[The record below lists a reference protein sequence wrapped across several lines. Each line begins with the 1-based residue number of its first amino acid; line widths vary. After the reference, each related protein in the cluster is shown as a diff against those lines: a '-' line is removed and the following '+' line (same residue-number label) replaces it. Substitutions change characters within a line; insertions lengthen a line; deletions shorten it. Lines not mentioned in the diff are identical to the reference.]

1 MRHYHIYYPK
11 QLIGNHNADIPDI
24 RSITSYDNQ
33 HIPGN
38 TLVNNTNIEMSTQDP
53 RDAPKSYQSRCKR
66 SLISTLKSRFNYSVI
81 ISWLRRAAQFT
92 TQTDDSGNRFNGLTG
107 ESALLFAGS
116 LPLDSALKLST
127 VGVGL
132 GSWQAHALINRLPVI
147 FGSHSFLTKLRSSQ
161 ELLVYTDENLAE
173 KRGSKI
179 TRIAINTE
187 TPPQIHAKKWLGHLR
202 KQDLIWDIDPERV
215 LLLRSFGL
223 NAYWLDPATPGNGW
237 LDSND
242 QQLHVLSTR
251 YGLAPPTACNCLVLG
266 RGDDAWEHAL
276 AEWELSNENF
286 TFHYIPELPS
296 DAITNHHES
305 RLLAAWLLQA
315 AALADQ
321 LAVMAVNPGKRDPA
335 FCYLSSEPSLCAS
348 LPIAPGELRAKLQG
362 KTQERSANAST
373 PPASYLFLHENGQQP
388 EAAVVISLFNYA
400 SFITTALDSVAAQ
413 TISNLELIVVDDASS
428 DDGAAIA
435 HAWMQK
441 NATSKFCRAALLQ
454 HQRNAGLAAARNSAF
469 RECQANWIF
478 VLDADNQI
486 FPNAIES
493 CIRHANACNDNSL
506 AVVHTLVELVDSQ
519 KRMKQPH
526 ALVSYL
532 SWQRQIFVS
541 GNYVDAMA
549 LVRHSAWEKVGG
561 YTHIEHGWED
571 FDFWCKLIEAG
582 FYGVLVP
589 RILAR
594 YNAHD
599 NSMTAQTTIPNM
611 SALRRCLKDRHPWLN
626 LPSS

>member
-1 MRHYHIYYPK
+1 MRQSHIYYPK
-11 QLIGNHNADIPDI
+11 QFVGNHNEYIPD
-24 RSITSYDNQ
+24 RLSITPYDCQ
-33 HIPGN
+33 RTPEN
-38 TLVNNTNIEMSTQDP
+38 TLVNNANIEMSTHDP
-53 RDAPKSYQSRCKR
+53 RDAPKSYQSHFKR
-66 SLISTLKSRFNYSVI
+66 SLIASLKGRLKYSAI
-81 ISWLRRAAQFT
+81 ISWIRRAAQVA
-92 TQTDDSGNRFNGLTG
+92 TQPHSSSNGLNALKS
-107 ESALLFAGS
+107 ESALLFSGS
-116 LPLDSALKLST
+116 LLLDSALKLST

-132 GSWQAHALINRLPVI
+132 RSWQAHAFINKLPII
-147 FGSHSFLTKLRSSQ
+147 FGSHTFLTKSNRSQ
-161 ELLVYTDENLAE
+161 ELLVYTDEDLAR
-173 KRGSKI
+173 KRSAKI
-179 TRIAINTE
+179 IRIAINTE
-187 TPPQIHAKKWLGHLR
+187 IPAQIHAKKWLRHLR
-202 KQDLIWDIDPERV
+202 RQDLIWDIDPKRV

-237 LDSND
+237 LDSNV

-266 RGDDAWEHAL
+266 RGDNAWEHAL

-296 DAITNHHES
+296 DAITHHHES

-315 AALADQ
+315 SALADQ
-321 LAVMAVNPGKRDPA
+321 LAVMAVNPGKPDPA
-335 FCYLSSEPSLCAS
+335 YCYLSSKPPLCIS
-348 LPIAPGELRAKLQG
+348 QPVAPGELRAELQG
-362 KTQERSANAST
+362 KTKERSANAST
-373 PPASYLFLHENGQQP
+373 PTASYLFLHENGQQP

-400 SFITTALDSVAAQ
+400 SYITTALDSVAAQ
-413 TISNLELIVVDDASS
+413 TISNLELIIVDDASS
-428 DDGAAIA
+428 DDGAAVA
-435 HAWMQK
+435 HEWMKQ

-454 HQRNAGLAAARNSAF
+454 HERNAGLAAARNSAF
-469 RECQANWIF
+469 RECQAKWIF

-493 CIRHANACNDNSL
+493 CIRHANACNDSSL
-506 AVVHTLVELVDSQ
+506 AVVHTLVELVGSQ

>member
-1 MRHYHIYYPK
+1 
-11 QLIGNHNADIPDI
+11 
-24 RSITSYDNQ
+24 
-33 HIPGN
+33 
-38 TLVNNTNIEMSTQDP
+38 
-53 RDAPKSYQSRCKR
+53 
-66 SLISTLKSRFNYSVI
+66 
-81 ISWLRRAAQFT
+81 
-92 TQTDDSGNRFNGLTG
+92 
-107 ESALLFAGS
+107 
-116 LPLDSALKLST
+116 
-127 VGVGL
+127 
-132 GSWQAHALINRLPVI
+132 LINRLPII
-147 FGSHSFLTKLRSSQ
+147 FGSYSFLTQSRGSE
-161 ELLVYTDENLAE
+161 ELLIYIDENLAG
-173 KRGSKI
+173 KRSSKI

-187 TPPQIHAKKWLGHLR
+187 VPAQIYAKKWLSRLR

-215 LLLRSFGL
+215 LLLRSFGI
-223 NAYWLDPATPGNGW
+223 NAYWLDPGTPSNGW
-237 LDSND
+237 LDSNV

-251 YGLAPPTACNCLVLG
+251 YGLAAPTACNCLVLG

-296 DAITNHHES
+296 DAITDHQVS

-321 LAVMAVNPGKRDPA
+321 LAVMAVNPSKPDPA
-335 FCYLSSEPSLCAS
+335 FCYLSSEPLLCAS
-348 LPIAPGELRAKLQG
+348 PPITPGKLRAELQG
-362 KTQERSANAST
+362 KTQERSSNAST

-400 SFITTALDSVAAQ
+400 SVITIALDSVAAQ

-428 DDGAAIA
+428 DDSAAIA
-435 HAWMQK
+435 HAWMKQ

-454 HQRNAGLAAARNSAF
+454 HQRNTGLAAARNSAF

-493 CIRHANACNDNSL
+493 CIKHANACNDNSL
-506 AVVHTLVELVDSQ
+506 AVVHTLVELAGSQ
-519 KRMKQPH
+519 KRMRRPH
-526 ALVSYL
+526 ALVSYS
-532 SWQRQIFVS
+532 SWQRHVFVS

-594 YNAHD
+594 YNVHD

-611 SALRRCLKDRHPWLN
+611 SALRHCLKDRHPWLN